1 MVQVLKI
8 YAPTPAQSIAAT
20 RGMPVSKIAS
30 LDASIDQPSAS
41 NFKSFEPEFTLRDDT
56 PQDAGTQ
63 NTPGHN
69 LPQRGGRLV
78 MGSQWFTTLID
89 HMQKPA
95 DNDHDSSFQTRE
107 TGKRISEAIR
117 IYENNAKVISG
128 NPEVTGTKISIR
140 M

>member
-20 RGMPVSKIAS
+20 KGMPVSKIAS

-41 NFKSFEPEFTLRDDT
+41 DFKSFEPEFALRDDT
-56 PQDAGTQ
+56 PHDSEAK
-63 NTPGHN
+63 NTPRKQI
-69 LPQRGGRLV
+69 PQHSGRLV
-78 MGSQWFTTLID
+78 MGSQWFTTLVT
-89 HMQKPA
+89 HMQNPVA
-95 DNDHDSSFQTRE
+95 NNDHSVQSQQL
-107 TGKRISEAIR
+107 GNMLNKAIR

-128 NPEVTGTKISIR
+128 NPDVTGTKISIR

>member
-1 MVQVLKI
+1 MVQVLKV

-41 NFKSFEPEFTLRDDT
+41 NFKSFEPEFALRDDT
-56 PQDAGTQ
+56 PQDAGSK
-63 NTPGHN
+63 NTPRHN
-69 LPQRGGRLV
+69 LPQHGGRLV
-78 MGSQWFTTLID
+78 MGSQWFTSLID
-89 HMQKPA
+89 HMQKPTA
-95 DNDHDSSFQTRE
+95 NDQDPSVKARQMGERVSR
-107 TGKRISEAIR
+107 AIR

>member
-41 NFKSFEPEFTLRDDT
+41 NFKSFEPEFALRDDT
-56 PQDAGTQ
+56 PQDARNQ
-63 NTPGHN
+63 NAPRHN
-69 LPQRGGRLV
+69 LPQHGGRLL
-78 MGSQWFTTLID
+78 MASQWFTTLIH
-89 HMQKPA
+89 HMQEPTT
-95 DNDHDSSFQTRE
+95 NDQDPSMKARHIGERVS
-107 TGKRISEAIR
+107 KAIR

-128 NPEVTGTKISIR
+128 NPEITGTKISIR